1 MKNSTE
7 ILESKTFTKQMGKF
21 GIFRTP
27 AQEEE
32 EEEATQYPGYTL
44 TISIWFTLY
53 ISLTY

>member
-1 MKNSTE
+1 MINSTE

-53 ISLTY
+53 ISFTY